1 MKNGLLNVFPCC
13 ISGQEISIQSN
24 YFPWIF
30 PELPR
35 TLRNYAGKICIEMS
49 SFLYGNSPEMR
60 KTEGKFCG
68 KDLSM
73 EMSLFLYGNSAEMR
87 KIEGKFCGKNI
98 GMNMSL
104 FLYGHSVE
112 MRETEGNSAGKKQRH
127 GNEIISVWNSAEM
140 RETEGRSYTLTF
152 LSMLV

>member
-1 MKNGLLNVFPCC
+1 M
-13 ISGQEISIQSN
+13 
-24 YFPWIF
+24 
-30 PELPR
+30 PR
-35 TLRNYAGKICIEMS
+35 TLRNYAEKICIET
-49 SFLYGNSPEMR
+49 E
-60 KTEGKFCG
+60 TEGKFSG

-104 FLYGHSVE
+104 FMYGNSA
-112 MRETEGNSAGKKQRH
+112 ETERNSAGKKQRH

-140 RETEGRSYTLTF
+140 REDHVL
-152 LSMLV
+152 

>member
-1 MKNGLLNVFPCC
+1 
-13 ISGQEISIQSN
+13 
-24 YFPWIF
+24 
-30 PELPR
+30 
-35 TLRNYAGKICIEMS
+35 
-49 SFLYGNSPEMR
+49 MR
-60 KTEGKFCG
+60 ETEGKFCG

-87 KIEGKFCGKNI
+87 KIEGKFCGKNT

-104 FLYGHSVE
+104 FLYGNSAE

-140 RETEGRSYTLTF
+140 RETERRSCTMYSNIFIYVSLIGNGTF
-152 LSMLV
+152 FCIFTAVKIKLKSQFNPDLNQM